1 MNKKLRLIIV
11 MVLIAILVMAVVVR
25 LLFWQALLD
34 LLSGNFLR

>member
-11 MVLIAILVMAVVVR
+11 MVLIAMLVMAVVVR

>member
-11 MVLIAILVMAVVVR
+11 MVLVAMLVMAVVVR

-34 LLSGNFLR
+34 LLSLDFLR